1 MDELIELIGSLNIN
15 KLKSSGLW
23 KFIFEPESLMEQLCE
38 AIHDGRVRSDEDA
51 AALLYPGQK
60 PGAKLINLRE
70 RLQERIISV
79 VFLLEFRAPGGTDR
93 QKAYFECNRKWSA
106 SMVLLSKNAKR
117 VSIALMENLLKQT
130 LHFEFTELS
139 LSILSALRLH
149 YGTIHGNLDRYN
161 MYRNM
166 YQQHQEVWMM
176 ENEAE
181 DNYTHLVSY
190 FVNSKSSKTS
200 ISDKAREYFESVQQS
215 MQRSDSF
222 RLHLCGRMIQVM
234 IHSSRND
241 YAATAAVCEEA
252 IAFFKNK
259 PFESNLPLQAF
270 YYQLIVCYIQ
280 LQEFEK
286 GQAII
291 EQYQAVFEEGS
302 FNWYKLQEL
311 FYLLA
316 TYTRHYDAA
325 FRVCEAVQTK
335 VRNTSSG
342 ALPTQIT
349 EMWKIYEAY
358 AYYLVTIGKVSLP
371 EGYVSKFKLKKFL
384 NDIPNYS
391 KDKQGMNI
399 PILIIQTLFSISEQ
413 NYHQSID
420 RIEAVEKYCGR
431 YLKQNETFRSHC
443 FIKALLQIPAASFH
457 REAVVR
463 KAQKYID
470 QLNTLPLDV
479 AYQTHEIEIIPYE
492 HLWEMALEVLPNGQQ
507 GRPSAGR

>member
-1 MDELIELIGSLNIN
+1 MDELVELIGSLNIT

-23 KFIFEPESLMEQLCE
+23 RFIFEPESLMEQLCE
-38 AIHDGRVRSDEDA
+38 AIHTGRVRSDEDA

-93 QKAYFECNRKWSA
+93 QKAYFDCNRKWSA
-106 SMVLLSKNAKR
+106 AMVLLSKNAKR
-117 VSIALMENLLKQT
+117 VSISMMEDLLKQT

-161 MYRNM
+161 MYRSM

-200 ISDKAREYFESVQQS
+200 ISDKAREYFESVQQY
-215 MQRSDSF
+215 MERSESF

-234 IHSSRND
+234 IHSSKND
-241 YAATAAVCEEA
+241 YAATARVCEEA
-252 IAFFKNK
+252 ITFFKGK
-259 PFESNLPLQAF
+259 TFESNLPLQAF

-280 LQEFEK
+280 LKEFEK
-286 GQAII
+286 GEVII
-291 EQYQAVFEEGS
+291 QQYQTVFEEGS

-311 FYLLA
+311 FFLLA
-316 TYTRHYDAA
+316 TYTQHYDAA
-325 FRVCEAVQTK
+325 FDVCENVQAK
-335 VRNTSSG
+335 IRSNN

-358 AYYLVTIGKVSLP
+358 SYYLVTVGKITLP
-371 EGYVSKFKLKKFL
+371 EGHVARFKLKKFL
-384 NDIPNYS
+384 NDIPTYS

-399 PILIIQTLFSISEQ
+399 PILIIQTLFAISEQ

-457 REAVVR
+457 REAVIR
-463 KAQKYID
+463 KAQKFID
-470 QLNTLPLDV
+470 QLHKLPLDV

-492 HLWEMALEVLPNGQQ
+492 HLWEMALEALPG
-507 GRPSAGR
+507 PSARGSSGGR

>member
-1 MDELIELIGSLNIN
+1 
-15 KLKSSGLW
+15 
-23 KFIFEPESLMEQLCE
+23 
-38 AIHDGRVRSDEDA
+38 
-51 AALLYPGQK
+51 
-60 PGAKLINLRE
+60 
-70 RLQERIISV
+70 
-79 VFLLEFRAPGGTDR
+79 
-93 QKAYFECNRKWSA
+93 
-106 SMVLLSKNAKR
+106 
-117 VSIALMENLLKQT
+117 
-130 LHFEFTELS
+130 
-139 LSILSALRLH
+139 
-149 YGTIHGNLDRYN
+149 
-161 MYRNM
+161 
-166 YQQHQEVWMM
+166 
-176 ENEAE
+176 
-181 DNYTHLVSY
+181 
-190 FVNSKSSKTS
+190 
-200 ISDKAREYFESVQQS
+200 

-241 YAATAAVCEEA
+241 YAATATVCEEA
-252 IAFFKNK
+252 ITFFKGK

-280 LQEFEK
+280 LKEFEK

-291 EQYQAVFEEGS
+291 EQYQTVFEEGS

-316 TYTRHYDAA
+316 TYTQHYETA
-325 FRVCEAVQTK
+325 FTVCEAVQMRI
-335 VRNTSSG
+335 RNTSNG
-342 ALPTQIT
+342 ALPVQIT

-358 AYYLVTIGKVSLP
+358 SYYLVAIEKISLP

-384 NDIPNYS
+384 NEIPNYS

-399 PILIIQTLFSISEQ
+399 PILIIQTLFAISEQ

-457 REAVVR
+457 HETAIR

-492 HLWEMALEVLPNGQQ
+492 HLWEMALEVLRKQSVKIAATS
-507 GRPSAGR
+507 R